1 MQETYLRAWRS
12 YHGFEGRSSLRTW
25 LYRIATNACLTALD
39 SRNRRPLPTGL
50 GGPASDPSDPLEQ
63 AEILWLEPVPDA
75 LVGGDPNDPAT
86 VVTARSTVRLALV
99 AALQHLPPRQR
110 ATLVLREVMQVP
122 AAEVA
127 EMLGTTVAAV
137 NSSLQRARAQL
148 DAMDVHEDDVVEPD
162 DPAQRALL
170 DHYVRALEAKDVR
183 GIVEAFTA
191 DAVWEMPPFTSWYR
205 GAEAIGTPRRRALP
219 GRPRRPAHP
228 ADPRQRRP
236 ARLRGLPARPGRMGA
251 VPAAGAHRHRRPH
264 LARRR
269 VLRHHPVRHV
279 RPARPPSPGR
289 MTGRPVAPGR
299 AAGHGGR
306 GLRTARTRHGLHA
319 RQPRPGQS
327 GADDGSHALCPV
339 GPAPAAPAHGRVA
352 AHAARGDR
360 RGPPRPVRRRAGR
373 TPTTAT
379 PSPTRSAPCAAAPAG

>member
-1 MQETYLRAWRS
+1 MAATTSASTSTAPLAASPVATDEEFLEVVSPFRRELLAHCYRMLGSVHEAEDLVQETYLRAWRS
-12 YHGFEGRSSLRTW
+12 YHGFQGRSSLRTW

-50 GGPASDPSDPLEQ
+50 GSPASDPSDPLEQ

-148 DAMDVHEDDVVEPD
+148 DAIHVHEEDVVEPD

-170 DHYVRALEAKDVR
+170 DHYVRALESKDVR

-205 GAEAIGTPRRRALP
+205 GAEAIGTLVGEHCPAGPGDLLTLPTRANGGQPACAVYLRGQDAWEP
-219 GRPRRPAHP
+219 FQLQVLTVADGRITHVPAFF
-228 ADPRQRRP
+228 DTT
-236 ARLRGLPARPGRMGA
+236 LFGTFGLPARLP
-251 VPAAGAHRHRRPH
+251 
-264 LARRR
+264 L
-269 VLRHHPVRHV
+269 
-279 RPARPPSPGR
+279 
-289 MTGRPVAPGR
+289 VA
-299 AAGHGGR
+299 
-306 GLRTARTRHGLHA
+306 
-319 RQPRPGQS
+319 
-327 GADDGSHALCPV
+327 
-339 GPAPAAPAHGRVA
+339 
-352 AHAARGDR
+352 
-360 RGPPRPVRRRAGR
+360 
-373 TPTTAT
+373 
-379 PSPTRSAPCAAAPAG
+379 